1 MAGRGNGHGAGAH
14 ANNFT
19 VTEIGSVKL
28 TKRIR
33 GRISGFV
40 HARPLSRWPL
50 LVVSGELFFAAV
62 H

>member
-19 VTEIGSVKL
+19 GTEIGSVKL
-28 TKRIR
+28 TKS

-40 HARPLSRWPL
+40 HARSLSRWPL
-50 LVVSGELFFAAV
+50 VVVSGELFFAAV